1 MRATQ
6 LIKELKKKI
15 EEVGDLKVKIDSVG
29 GQFASDFEVESYKDY
44 IEDGMFILSDKHAG
58 NESLGKVIL
67 ITV

>member
-1 MRATQ
+1 MKATQ

-15 EEVGDLKVKIDSVG
+15 EEVGDLEIKIDSVG
-29 GQFASDFEVESYKDY
+29 GLFASDFEVESYKDY
-44 IEDGMFILSDKHAG
+44 IEDGMFVMSNRHTG